1 MEKEQIAQSRG
12 YFVSELGVL
21 LNKNGIQVGNISSNG
36 RITAKLR
43 HNKRFITFSAHRL
56 QAYQKYEESMYSK
69 GIEVRHF
76 NGDPLD
82 NSWNN
87 ILIGTHQQNMMDIPE
102 QVRIKKALHAT
113 SFVRKYDKEVVKKFY
128 NNCKSYAK
136 TMKEFNI
143 SSKGTLHF
151 IINN

>member
-43 HNKRFITFSAHRL
+43 HNKGFITFSAHRL